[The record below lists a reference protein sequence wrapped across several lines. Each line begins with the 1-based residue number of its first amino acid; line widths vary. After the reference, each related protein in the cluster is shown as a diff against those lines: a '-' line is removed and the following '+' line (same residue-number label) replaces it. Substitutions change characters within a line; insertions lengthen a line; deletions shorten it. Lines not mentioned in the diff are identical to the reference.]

1 MPRYNVPL
9 TSPDG
14 EVFWHPVTAPS
25 AAIAMSRAVQE
36 AGGWGMQAGKPLQFR
51 TGIDIPAE
59 QPGGVTPMATSDP
72 TRVAGFDPMGG
83 SSGFAQQRTSGPTEG
98 AIMTGTGFAFDPR
111 VQAEQAEFR
120 MAQPSALGADMTP
133 AESFDKFDLMGGQ
146 GPGGAQSQVMGSVGA
161 DLAQKNKNLIGPIR
175 PWGERVA
182 DINVIGTPGA
192 EDWHVYLPSDMFRW
206 GEAAGSKNPNNKID
220 APQIREVMEHI
231 AATEGRAGFQ
241 GAMNSFMRQL
251 TDFLQANPH
260 KLMSRYVDKRFERG
274 DWQTEEYSADQ
285 KDILKNV
292 IGVREAEVRE
302 KKPEVGV
309 TEQGDPW
316 DDLPDYW
323 KTRWDEY
330 QKLTGKAREAA
341 ANHNLP
347 SYWNQRP
354 GEYANLSSQDQTR
367 VLSNLAPD
375 AKSLEQFYAV
385 EQPAPTGFEPDDD
398 LDDFKTFAEETGQP
412 GAVWEPIDETG
423 FVEDIDTDVGA
434 DVTLPPDVPTFKPA
448 PPAVVPPP
456 GGAPPPPGGA
466 PPPPGGPEGGPGGPG
481 GPGAFDPNLSFEA
494 NMMGLGSPQGIVDNR
509 GLFEISP
516 TAGYR
521 RAFGNVFGEGFGR
534 RGPIGGYLQGLQD
547 PLTAAFQGGAIR
559 NLLNP
564 QPGLGL
570 GAGDAEG
577 MALPGQSFQNFL
589 SQAQQAEGGLGSVW
603 NQALQ
608 DVNTFR
614 GMQQAD
620 IPVAA
625 QQYFAPQS
633 VQDVGQAAR
642 LMGAA
647 QRGRYSPL
655 VSGMF
660 RPQSY
665 EDLYGDYVLQNQE
678 RAQLGEAM
686 PQNFYDFAASRFGL

>member
-1 MPRYNVPL
+1 MPRYNVPI

-14 EVFWHPVTAPS
+14 EVFWHPVDAPS
-25 AAIAMSRAVQE
+25 PGAALQRAMQQV
-36 AGGWGMQAGKPLQFR
+36 GGFGMQVGTPLQFR
-51 TGIDIPAE
+51 PDPQNIPGLPPQKSATPAYDPM
-59 QPGGVTPMATSDP
+59 PGGAGTF
-72 TRVAGFDPMGG
+72 RAGFSDLNPEYQG
-83 SSGFAQQRTSGPTEG
+83 QNPTG
-98 AIMTGTGFAFDPR
+98 AITTGTGVAFDPR
-111 VQAEQAEFR
+111 VQAKLAEDR
-120 MAQPSALGADMTP
+120 MAQPSALGADDTP
-133 AESFDKFDLMGGQ
+133 LESFDKFDLMGGQ
-146 GPGGAQSQVMGSVGA
+146 GPGGAQSQAMGSVKK
-161 DLAQKNKNLIGPIR
+161 DLAQKNQNLIGSIR
-175 PWGERVA
+175 SWSDRVA

-192 EDWHVYLPSDMFRW
+192 EDWHVYLPSDMFRY
-206 GEAAGSKNPNNKID
+206 GMQPSGAVGANLNPVNKID
-220 APQIREVMEHI
+220 APQIRKVMEHI
-231 AATEGRAGFQ
+231 AATEGRDAFQ

-251 TDFLQANPH
+251 TDFLQANPD
-260 KLMSRYVDKRFERG
+260 KLMSKFVDQQFEKG
-274 DWQTEEYSADQ
+274 DWQTEEFKADQ

-292 IGVREAEVRE
+292 IGKREEEVRS
-302 KKPEVGV
+302 KKPVVAV
-309 TEQGDPW
+309 TEEGDPW

-323 KTRWDEY
+323 KVRWDEY
-330 QKLTGKAREAA
+330 QKLTGKAKEAA

-354 GEYANLSSQDQTR
+354 GEYANLNSQDQTR

-375 AKSLEQFYAV
+375 AKSLEQFNVV
-385 EQPAPTGFEPDDD
+385 EQPAPTGWKPDDN
-398 LDDFKTFAEETGQP
+398 LDDFTTFAEETGKP

-423 FVEDIDTDVGA
+423 FEEDKALDVGP
-434 DVTLPPDVPTFKPA
+434 DITLPPDAPTYQPA
-448 PPAVVPPP
+448 PPVVPKVVDPNAVNP
-456 GGAPPPPGGA
+456 NVVDPNMVDPNMVDPNMV
-466 PPPPGGPEGGPGGPG
+466 
-481 GPGAFDPNLSFEA
+481 DPNLSFEA
-494 NMMGLGSPQGIVDNR
+494 NMQGVLDNR
-509 GLFEISP
+509 GLFEVSP

-577 MALPGQSFQNFL
+577 MALPGQSFQSFL
-589 SQAQQAEGGLGSVW
+589 QQAQSAPGGLGSAW
-603 NQALQ
+603 DQALQ

-633 VQDVGQAAR
+633 LQDVGQAAR

-647 QRGRYSPL
+647 QRARYSPL

-665 EDLYGDYVLQNQE
+665 EDLYGDYVLQNQD
-678 RAQLGEAM
+678 RANAGEAM
-686 PQNFYDFAASRFGL
+686 PANFYDFAASRFGL